1 MKEIVIIS
9 GKGGTG
15 KTSITS
21 SLTMLGGNDLIAADC
36 DVDAPD
42 MHLLL
47 QPDHAE
53 SHDFYSGE
61 LAVLDNDKCSS
72 CGICMQVCRFEAI
85 SIINDNY
92 TVNKINCEGCGY
104 CSYVCPD
111 KAIEMVVQNVGKWY
125 ISNIKSGSK
134 MVHAQLKVGA
144 ENSGKLVAQVKNE
157 ARKIARENDIKYVLV
172 DGSPG
177 IGCPVISSLTGA
189 DFAVIVTE
197 PTASGIHDLKR
208 VKDLVKRFK
217 IKCSG
222 IINKCDINPPICKEI
237 EEYFKEEGIYHL
249 ASISYDENF
258 TKSMTV
264 GETIVEYDKGELK
277 NKIEDIWEN
286 ITDLLETNGEKQ

>member
-21 SLTMLGGNDLIAADC
+21 SFTMLGGKDIIAADC

-53 SHDFYSGE
+53 STDFYSGE
-61 LAVLDNDKCSS
+61 LAIIDNDKCSS
-72 CGICMQVCRFEAI
+72 CGICMQVCRYDAI
-85 SIINDNY
+85 SIIDDNY
-92 TVNKINCEGCGY
+92 TVNRINCEGCGY

-111 KAIEMVVQNVGKWY
+111 KAIDMVVQNVGKWY
-125 ISNIKSGSK
+125 VSNIKSGSK
-134 MVHAQLKVGA
+134 MIHARLKVGA
-144 ENSGKLVAQVKNE
+144 ENSGKLVAKVKNE
-157 ARKIARENDIKYVLV
+157 ARKIAKENNTNFVLV

-189 DFAVIVTE
+189 DFVVIVTE

-208 VKDLVKRFK
+208 VNDLVKRFK

-222 IINKCDINPPICKEI
+222 IINKCDINPKICKEI
-237 EEYFKEEGIYHL
+237 EDYFKDEGIYHL
-249 ASISYDENF
+249 ASINYNENF
-258 TKSMTV
+258 TKAMTV
-264 GETIVEYDKGELK
+264 GKTIVEYDNGELH
-277 NKIEDIWEN
+277 NKINTAWEKINDI
-286 ITDLLETNGEKQ
+286 LETNGEDK